1 MYISVDV
8 LTSYLLPIYNYQCLK
23 KGSSIGIVDP
33 QLDDP
38 DSLFHVKN
46 IQNRNRSIVTRLK
59 KKKKKCHFILP
70 IVASCSE
77 QFKEGINDNNMYSG
91 NVFQRND
98 NREFDESRSRI
109 FYIVSIF
116 LASIYFCKQVSIERY

>member
-46 IQNRNRSIVTRLK
+46 IIKSEQKHRYEIEK
-59 KKKKKCHFILP
+59 KKKKKMPFYFAH
-70 IVASCSE
+70 
-77 QFKEGINDNNMYSG
+77 
-91 NVFQRND
+91 
-98 NREFDESRSRI
+98 RS
-109 FYIVSIF
+109 
-116 LASIYFCKQVSIERY
+116 LL

>member
-23 KGSSIGIVDP
+23 KGPSIDIVDP

-46 IQNRNRSIVTRLK
+46 IIKSEQKHRYEIEK
-59 KKKKKCHFILP
+59 KKKMPFYFAH
-70 IVASCSE
+70 
-77 QFKEGINDNNMYSG
+77 
-91 NVFQRND
+91 
-98 NREFDESRSRI
+98 RS
-109 FYIVSIF
+109 
-116 LASIYFCKQVSIERY
+116 LL

>member
-46 IQNRNRSIVTRLK
+46 IIKSEQKHRYEIE
-59 KKKKKCHFILP
+59 KKKKCHFILP

>member
-23 KGSSIGIVDP
+23 KGPSIDIVDP

-59 KKKKKCHFILP
+59 KKKKKNAIL
-70 IVASCSE
+70 
-77 QFKEGINDNNMYSG
+77 
-91 NVFQRND
+91 
-98 NREFDESRSRI
+98 
-109 FYIVSIF
+109 
-116 LASIYFCKQVSIERY
+116 FCPS